1 MVRKSILIL
10 LTILL
15 LGFGIRA
22 YKINNT
28 SLFGDEL
35 DFGYQA
41 LSIVQTGKDYYGN
54 IFPVYFHSLSEWKTS
69 AFIYTLSPFVALFGI
84 SDLGIRLP
92 SIIFGMLS
100 LLFIYLLV
108 KELTHNTFV
117 ALMSAF
123 FLAITPWHIHYSRIG
138 FEASEMFLAYI
149 AGVYFFYK
157 GLTKNNLLFLSA
169 FSFAVSLVVYRTQII
184 FVPATVALLIWVFYK
199 QLITIPKR
207 YLIFP
212 AIIFL
217 AICIPVV
224 SQSLVGNGLQRFS
237 SVSIFDSQKM
247 NYDVGILRAEDEKY
261 QSKGLMTSFSSKVLH
276 NKYTYYAHGISNN
289 FFKSFST
296 EFLFIAGD
304 TNPRQNVPGMGELYK
319 YQLPFLL
326 VGLLLFVDKKINRK
340 SKILLL
346 GWLFFSPLS
355 SSLTRDGANHATRL
369 YMMLLPLSIL
379 FSYGVYFVYSRFETR
394 MAKRF
399 FWIMFT
405 GVSFVFLLNFLHT
418 YFVHYPS
425 ASEKWWHSGFK
436 EAIDAVILEKNNYD
450 KIIISGADEPFE
462 IFFLAWS
469 AYPPKRFQENL
480 FNNKFELKGFGK
492 VSQLDNFLFT
502 ETGVGKDLYSLP
514 KDLPDGYLY
523 LATAKEITLDL
534 VAEPERMP
542 VDLKLLKTITYPS
555 GRPVYYL
562 FSKK

>member
-1 MVRKSILIL
+1 MVRKYFLIL
-10 LTILL
+10 LAILL
-15 LGFGIRA
+15 LGFAIRI
-22 YKINNT
+22 YKINNI

-54 IFPVYFHSLSEWKTS
+54 TFPVYFHSISEWKTS
-69 AFIYTLSPFVALFGI
+69 VFVYTLSPFIALFGI

-92 SIIFGMLS
+92 SIIFGTFS

-108 KELTHNTFV
+108 KELTNNTLV
-117 ALMSAF
+117 AIMSAF

-157 GLTKNNLLFLSA
+157 GLTKNKLLFLSA
-169 FSFAVSLVVYRTQII
+169 FSFAVSLVVYRTQIV
-184 FVPATVALLIWVFYK
+184 FVPATVTLLIWIFRK
-199 QLITIPKR
+199 QLVAIPKK
-207 YLIFP
+207 YLTFP

-217 AICIPVV
+217 IICVPVV
-224 SQSLVGNGLQRFS
+224 SQSLFGNGLQRIS

-261 QSKGLMTSFSSKVLH
+261 QSKGFFTSFSSKVLH
-276 NKYTYYAHGISNN
+276 NKYTYYAHGIFNN

-296 EFLFIAGD
+296 EFLFVSGD

-326 VGLLLFVDKKINRK
+326 IGLLLFVDKKINRK
-340 SKILLL
+340 SKVLLL
-346 GWLFFSPLS
+346 GWLFFSPLA

-379 FSYGVYFVYSRFETR
+379 FSYGVYFIYSKFETK

-399 FWIMFT
+399 FWVIFT
-405 GVSFVFLLNFLHT
+405 GCSFIFLLSFLHT
-418 YFVHYPS
+418 YFIHYPS

-436 EAIDAVILEKNNYD
+436 EAISAVISEKNNYD
-450 KIIISGADEPFE
+450 KIIISGADEPSE
-462 IFFLAWS
+462 IFFLAYS
-469 AYPPKRFQENL
+469 AYPPKDFQKT
-480 FNNKFELKGFGK
+480 FFSDKFDLKGFGK
-492 VSQLDNFLFT
+492 VSVLDNFLFT
-502 ETGVGKDLYSLP
+502 EVGVGKDLYSLP
-514 KDLPDGYLY
+514 KDLPEGYLY
-523 LATAKEITLDL
+523 LATAKEIALDL
-534 VAEPERMP
+534 VAEPERVP
-542 VDLKLLKTITYPS
+542 DNLRLLKTITYPS

-562 FSKK
+562 FSKN